1 MSIVVDFPGGNVYH
15 YKRLRT
21 YEKCTGIQ
29 LYNCEYSLDISLVDE
44 TTWKQRRTKDM
55 SIFMLGID
63 HNMAPVD
70 IRALFAFTRK
80 NTGEALLKLKK
91 EPGICGCIIL
101 STCNRLE
108 LWVSTEENEKP
119 ELYQWLCRLKGIEG
133 EEYRKYFISRENE
146 EAVEHLFYLTSGL
159 KSQILG
165 EDQILTQ
172 VKDALSFARE
182 EFTTDSVLEVLFRM
196 AVTAGKKIKTEV
208 PFSHGNPSVIHQAIR
223 FLEEGGYHVRNKVC
237 MVIGNGEMGKMAAQ
251 TLREACADLTVT
263 IRQYRSGV
271 VNIPVGCSR
280 INYGERMDYL
290 PECDL
295 VVSAT
300 ASPNYTLTEEL
311 FEDVRVERP
320 MILIDLAVPRDID
333 PEIRKKENITLYDM
347 DSFRTSETPKELADN
362 LEAAGKIVKEQMEE
376 FSQWLDGRDI
386 IPRIQEIKA
395 DAVED
400 LNLRIEKIFRKTP
413 MEDSDRENL
422 KKAVDTAAGKVVNK
436 LIFGLRDS
444 LNQDVFL
451 ECVEGLEKLYE
462 E

>member
-1 MSIVVDFPGGNVYH
+1 M
-15 YKRLRT
+15 
-21 YEKCTGIQ
+21 EKI
-29 LYNCEYSLDISLVDE
+29 
-44 TTWKQRRTKDM
+44 
-55 SIFMLGID
+55 
-63 HNMAPVD
+63 
-70 IRALFAFTRK
+70 
-80 NTGEALLKLKK
+80 K
-91 EPGICGCIIL
+91 EQPGINGCIIL

-108 LWVSTEENEKP
+108 VWASVDEETEIS
-119 ELYQWLCRLKGIEG
+119 LYEELCRLKKIQNR
-133 EEYRKYFISRENE
+133 EYEKYFIKREGHD
-146 EAVEHLFYLTSGL
+146 AVEHLFYLASGL

-172 VKDALSFARE
+172 VKDALGIARE
-182 EFTTDSVLEVLFRM
+182 HFTTDGALEVLFRM

-208 PFSHGNPSVIHQAIR
+208 PFSHGNPSVIHQAIQM
-223 FLEEGGYHVRNKVC
+223 LEKQGYSVKEKVC

-251 TLREACADLTVT
+251 TLREAGADVTVT

-271 VNIPVGCSR
+271 VSIPVGCSR

-333 PEIRKKENITLYDM
+333 PEIRKKDNITLYDM
-347 DSFRTSETPKELADN
+347 DSFRTGETPKELADN
-362 LEAAGKIVKEQMEE
+362 LEAAGSIVKAQMNE
-376 FSQWLDGRDI
+376 FFQWLEGRDI

-444 LNQDVFL
+444 LNQDAFL

>member
-1 MSIVVDFPGGNVYH
+1 MSISM
-15 YKRLRT
+15 
-21 YEKCTGIQ
+21 I
-29 LYNCEYSLDISLVDE
+29 
-44 TTWKQRRTKDM
+44 
-55 SIFMLGID
+55 GID
-63 HNMAPVD
+63 HSMAPID

-80 NTGEALLKLKK
+80 NAGEAMEKIK
-91 EPGICGCIIL
+91 EQPGINGCIIL

-108 LWVSTEENEKP
+108 VWASVDEETEIS
-119 ELYQWLCRLKGIEG
+119 LYEELCRLKKIQNR
-133 EEYRKYFISRENE
+133 EYEKYFIKREGHD
-146 EAVEHLFYLTSGL
+146 AVEHLFYLASGL

-172 VKDALSFARE
+172 VKDALGIARE
-182 EFTTDSVLEVLFRM
+182 HFTTDGALEVLFRM

-208 PFSHGNPSVIHQAIR
+208 PFSHGNPSVIYQAIQM
-223 FLEEGGYHVRNKVC
+223 LEKQGYSVKEKVC

-251 TLREACADLTVT
+251 TLREAGADVTVT

-271 VNIPVGCSR
+271 VSIPVGCSR

-333 PEIRKKENITLYDM
+333 PEIRKKDNITLYDM
-347 DSFRTSETPKELADN
+347 DSFRTGETPKELADN
-362 LEAAGKIVKEQMEE
+362 LEAAGSIVKAQMNE
-376 FSQWLDGRDI
+376 FFQWLEGRDI

>member
-29 LYNCEYSLDISLVDE
+29 LYNCEYSLDISFVDE

-251 TLREACADLTVT
+251 TLREAGADVTVT

-376 FSQWLDGRDI
+376 FFQWLDGRDI

-413 MEDSDRENL
+413 MEDSDREKL

>member
-15 YKRLRT
+15 YKRLWT

-29 LYNCEYSLDISLVDE
+29 LYKCEYSLDISWVDE

-108 LWVSTEENEKP
+108 LWVSTEEDEKP

-251 TLREACADLTVT
+251 TLREAGADVTVT

-413 MEDSDRENL
+413 MKDSDRENL

>member
-182 EFTTDSVLEVLFRM
+182 EFATDSVLEVLFRM

-208 PFSHGNPSVIHQAIR
+208 PFSHGNPSVIHQAIG
-223 FLEEGGYHVRNKVC
+223 FLAEKGYSLRDKTC
-237 MVIGNGEMGKMAAQ
+237 MVIGNGEMGKVAAQ
-251 TLREACADLTVT
+251 ALQEAGADVTVT

-271 VNIPVGCSR
+271 VNIPLGCKR
-280 INYGERMDYL
+280 INYGDRMEYM
-290 PECDL
+290 PQCDL

-300 ASPNYTLTEEL
+300 ASPNFTLKEEL
-311 FEDVRVERP
+311 FQGIRTKDDL
-320 MILIDLAVPRDID
+320 ILIDLAVPRDIE
-333 PEIRKKENITLYDM
+333 PSVGKIQGVTLYDM
-347 DSFRTSETPKELADN
+347 DSFRIEEVPAELQEN
-362 LEAAGKIVKEQMEE
+362 LEAAGAIVREQMDE
-376 FSQWLDGRDI
+376 FFQWLDGRDL
-386 IPRIQEIKA
+386 IPRIQDIK
-395 DAVED
+395 DEAVND
-400 LNLRIEKIFRKTP
+400 LNLRIAKILKKTP
-413 MEDSDRENL
+413 MEEDDRQNL
-422 KKAVDTAAGKVVNK
+422 VHAVDTAAGKVVNK

-444 LNQDVFL
+444 LNQEIFL
-451 ECVEGLEKLYE
+451 ECVAGLEKIYE

>member
-29 LYNCEYSLDISLVDE
+29 LYKCEYSLDISVVDE

-108 LWVSTEENEKP
+108 LWVSTEEDEKP

-251 TLREACADLTVT
+251 TLREAGADVTVT

-413 MEDSDRENL
+413 MEDSDREKL

>member
-15 YKRLRT
+15 YKRLWT

-29 LYNCEYSLDISLVDE
+29 LYKCEYSLDISVVDE

-251 TLREACADLTVT
+251 TLREAGADVTVT

-300 ASPNYTLTEEL
+300 ASPNCTLMKEQIEGL
-311 FEDVRVERP
+311 DLKKQIIF
-320 MILIDLAVPRDID
+320 IDLAVPRDMEPGIGEIEGAELYTID
-333 PEIRKKENITLYDM
+333 DFKLSGPSAATLQSMEQAEAIIQEEIDDFY
-347 DSFRTSETPKELADN
+347 
-362 LEAAGKIVKEQMEE
+362 VWYQ
-376 FSQWLDGRDI
+376 GRAL
-386 IPRIQEIKA
+386 IPRIQEIKE
-395 DAVED
+395 DAVTD
-400 LNLRIEKIFRKTP
+400 LNLRLHKILGKLPLSEQERKDL
-413 MEDSDRENL
+413 EASI
-422 KKAVDTAAGKVVNK
+422 DTAAGKVVTK
-436 LIFGLRDS
+436 MIFGLRDT
-444 LNQDVFL
+444 L
-451 ECVEGLEKLYE
+451 ETDAFIDCVEGLEKVYE

>member
-182 EFTTDSVLEVLFRM
+182 EFATDSVLEVLFRM

-223 FLEEGGYHVRNKVC
+223 FLEEGGYYVRNKVC

-251 TLREACADLTVT
+251 TLREAGADVTVT

-376 FSQWLDGRDI
+376 FFQWLDGRDI

-400 LNLRIEKIFRKTP
+400 LNLRIEKIFRKTT
-413 MEDSDRENL
+413 MEDSDREKL

>member
-1 MSIVVDFPGGNVYH
+1 
-15 YKRLRT
+15 
-21 YEKCTGIQ
+21 
-29 LYNCEYSLDISLVDE
+29 
-44 TTWKQRRTKDM
+44 M
-55 SIFMLGID
+55 SIFMIGID

-70 IRALFAFTRK
+70 VRAQFAFTRK
-80 NTGEALLKLKK
+80 NTGEALRRLK
-91 EPGICGCIIL
+91 EEAGICGCIIL

-108 LWVSTEENEKP
+108 LWVSTADEEKP
-119 ELYQWLCRLKGIEG
+119 DLYQWLCSLKGVQG
-133 EEYRKYFISRENE
+133 EQYQKYFTSRENE

-172 VKDALSFARE
+172 VKDALSMSRD

-223 FLEEGGYHVRNKVC
+223 FLEEGGYHVR
-237 MVIGNGEMGKMAAQ
+237 
-251 TLREACADLTVT
+251 EAGADVTVT

-271 VNIPVGCSR
+271 VSIPVGCSR

-333 PEIRKKENITLYDM
+333 PEIRKKDNITLYDM
-347 DSFRTSETPKELADN
+347 DSFRTGETPKELADN
-362 LEAAGKIVKEQMEE
+362 LEAAGSIVKARMNE
-376 FSQWLDGRDI
+376 FFQWLEGRDI

-444 LNQDVFL
+444 LNQDAFL

>member
-15 YKRLRT
+15 YKRLWT

-29 LYNCEYSLDISLVDE
+29 LYKCEYSLDISVVDE

-251 TLREACADLTVT
+251 TLREAGADVTVT

-413 MEDSDRENL
+413 MEDSDREKL

>member
-1 MSIVVDFPGGNVYH
+1 MSIVVDFPDGNVYH

-80 NTGEALLKLKK
+80 NTGEALLKLTK
-91 EPGICGCIIL
+91 ETGICGCIIL

-251 TLREACADLTVT
+251 TLREAGADVTVT

-376 FSQWLDGRDI
+376 FFQWLDGRDI

-413 MEDSDRENL
+413 MEDSDREKL
-422 KKAVDTAAGKVVNK
+422 KNAVDTAAGKVVNK